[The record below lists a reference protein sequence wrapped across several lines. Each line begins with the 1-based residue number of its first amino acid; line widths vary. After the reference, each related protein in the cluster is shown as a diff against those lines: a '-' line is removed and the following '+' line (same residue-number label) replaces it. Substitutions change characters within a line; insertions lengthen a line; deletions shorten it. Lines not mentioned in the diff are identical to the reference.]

1 MECHGYV
8 SDVIQGFFI
17 YFYCEAHPIRKMCKE
32 RTWEVIMT
40 RSIRNRLSFIAGL
53 ALLTVAS
60 MPILGFA
67 ADKAKEPALY
77 ATWWSVL
84 PPVIAICLALVTK
97 EVYSSLFIGVLT
109 GAVLYAGASFS
120 GVMEHLLT
128 DGIIAALASPG
139 NVGILIFLVILGMF
153 VAMMNMSGGSA
164 AFGNWASTKVKS
176 RKHAQFTTILLGIL
190 IFVDDYFNCLTVGS
204 VMKPLSDKF
213 NISRAKLAYLIDATA
228 APVCIIA
235 PISSWAAA
243 VSGFVQGQNGLTVF
257 IKAIPY
263 NFYAIF
269 TIVMMFAIVAM
280 GFDYSKMAIYE
291 KNAIENGDL
300 LTIHENLA
308 TQNEEIAVN
317 EKGHVADL
325 ILPVVVLII
334 CCLIGMIY
342 TGGFFSGTSFV
353 DAFAG
358 CDAAV
363 SLSMG
368 SLVAL
373 IITIVYYCV
382 RRVLSFHDCMSCV
395 PEGFKQMVSPILV
408 LTLAWTLKNMTD
420 SLGLAD
426 FVAAMVKRMPESA
439 MILIPAVLFV
449 ISCALGFAS
458 GTSWGTFGI
467 LIPIALAITKSSPDM
482 MIPVISACMAGGV
495 CGDHCSPISDTTI
508 MASAGAECNHISH
521 VETQLPYALTVLV
534 ISAISYIVVG
544 FTKSAIPG
552 LIVGLVI
559 LFAFLNFMKK
569 RQMRKDA
576 VARAEA

>member
-1 MECHGYV
+1 
-8 SDVIQGFFI
+8 
-17 YFYCEAHPIRKMCKE
+17 
-32 RTWEVIMT
+32 MT
-40 RSIRNRLSFIAGL
+40 HSIRTRLNYIFGL
-53 ALLTVAS
+53 AILIIAS
-60 MPILGFA
+60 MPALCFA
-67 ADKAKEPALY
+67 AEETAKKPTLY
-77 ATWWSVL
+77 ATGFSVL
-84 PPVIAICLALVTK
+84 PPLIAIVLALITK
-97 EVYSSLFIGVLT
+97 EVYSSLFIGVFA
-109 GAVLYAGASFS
+109 GAVLYAGANFS
-120 GVMEHLLT
+120 GIMNHLLQ
-128 DGIIAALASPG
+128 DGIIASLSSAG

-153 VAMMNMSGGSA
+153 VAMMNLSGGSA
-164 AFGNWASTKVKS
+164 AFGEWASTKVKS

-243 VSGFVQGQNGLTVF
+243 VSGFVQGQNGLTIF
-257 IKAIPY
+257 IRAIPY
-263 NFYAIF
+263 NFYALF

-280 GFDYSKMAIYE
+280 NFDYSKMAIYE

-300 LTIHENLA
+300 LTVHENLSS
-308 TQNEEIAVN
+308 QDEEISQN
-317 EKGHVADL
+317 HNGHVADL
-325 ILPVVVLII
+325 IVPVIVLII
-334 CCLIGMIY
+334 CCLMGMIY

-358 CDAAV
+358 CDAAA
-363 SLSMG
+363 SLSLG

-373 IITIVYYCV
+373 LITIVYYCA
-382 RRVLSFHDCMSCV
+382 RRVLTFRECMDCV

-408 LTLAWTLKNMTD
+408 LTLAWSLKCMTD
-420 SLGLAD
+420 SLGLAP
-426 FVAAMVKRMPESA
+426 FVAAMVEKMPASWMA
-439 MILIPAVLFV
+439 LIPAVLFV

-467 LIPIALAITKSSPDM
+467 LIPIALAITASRPDM

-508 MASAGAECNHISH
+508 MASAGAGCNHISH

-534 ISAISYIVVG
+534 ISTISYVVVG

-552 LIVGLVI
+552 LIVGVVL
-559 LFAFLNFMKK
+559 LFLFLNMMKK
-569 RQMRKDA
+569 RQARMNM
-576 VARAEA
+576 VANAEA

>member
-1 MECHGYV
+1 
-8 SDVIQGFFI
+8 
-17 YFYCEAHPIRKMCKE
+17 
-32 RTWEVIMT
+32 MT
-40 RSIRNRLSFIAGL
+40 HSIRTRLNYIFGL
-53 ALLTVAS
+53 AILIIAS
-60 MPILGFA
+60 MPALCFA
-67 ADKAKEPALY
+67 AEETAKKTALY
-77 ATWWSVL
+77 ATGFSVL
-84 PPVIAICLALVTK
+84 PPLIAIVLALITK
-97 EVYSSLFIGVLT
+97 EVYSSLFIGVLS
-109 GAVLYAGASFS
+109 GAVLYAGANFS
-120 GVMEHLLT
+120 GIMNHLLQ
-128 DGIIAALASPG
+128 DGIIASLSSAG

-153 VAMMNMSGGSA
+153 VAMMNLSGGSA
-164 AFGNWASTKVKS
+164 AFGEWASTKVKS

-243 VSGFVQGQNGLTVF
+243 VSGFVQGQNGLTIF
-257 IKAIPY
+257 IRAIPY
-263 NFYAIF
+263 NFYALF

-280 GFDYSKMAIYE
+280 NFDYSKMAIYE

-300 LTIHENLA
+300 LTVHENLSSQDEDVS
-308 TQNEEIAVN
+308 QNHN
-317 EKGHVADL
+317 GHVADL
-325 ILPVVVLII
+325 IIPVIVLII

-358 CDAAV
+358 CDAAL
-363 SLSMG
+363 SLSLG

-373 IITIVYYCV
+373 IITIVYYCA
-382 RRVLSFHDCMSCV
+382 RRVLTFRECMDCV

-408 LTLAWTLKNMTD
+408 LTLAWSLKCMTD
-420 SLGLAD
+420 SLGLAP
-426 FVAAMVKRMPESA
+426 FVAGMVEKMPASWMA
-439 MILIPAVLFV
+439 LIPAVLFV

-467 LIPIALAITKSSPDM
+467 LIPIALAITASRPDM

-508 MASAGAECNHISH
+508 MASAGAGCNHISH

-534 ISAISYIVVG
+534 ISTISYIVVG

-552 LIVGLVI
+552 LVVGVVL
-559 LFAFLNFMKK
+559 LFLFLNMMKK
-569 RQMRKDA
+569 RQARMNM
-576 VARAEA
+576 VANAEA